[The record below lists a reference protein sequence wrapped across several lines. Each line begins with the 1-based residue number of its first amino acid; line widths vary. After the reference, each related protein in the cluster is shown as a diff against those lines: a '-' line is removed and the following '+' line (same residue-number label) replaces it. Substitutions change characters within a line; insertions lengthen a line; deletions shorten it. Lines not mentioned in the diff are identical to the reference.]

1 MLLKQNLF
9 EKIKH
14 EIKETLSNT
23 NKKKIILGLSGGPDS
38 IFLFEILKRLN
49 EEKSLKLI
57 VAHLDHEW
65 RKESKKDLEFC
76 LNLCNKFKIPFFSSI
91 SSDLKL
97 NLKFNGSK
105 EEIGRKQRLY
115 FLNKILKEQDGN
127 FIVTAHHQQD
137 NFETFFL
144 RLIRGT
150 SLRGLIGMKKINNKY
165 LKPLLSVKK
174 QDILNYL
181 DENKIKYLIDET
193 NNSDNYLRNRIR
205 KYVLPAMLQCDE
217 RVNKNFEKTLYNL
230 KEANN
235 FLEKIIEDNFKK
247 IFKSQKQ
254 TKIGNLELFKK
265 QDLFLQKQL
274 IIYWLIKEKIQFNPS
289 TSFIEEI
296 IRFLSS
302 NRGGKHSIGINCII
316 HKKTNNFWLQILK

>member
-76 LNLCNKFKIPFFSSI
+76 LNLCNKFKIPFFSSK